1 MTRLA
6 RCPVVDFV
14 RPYPGQRASRVGVVA
29 AAATIGRKDAN
40 VTTHT
45 HTHARALSP
54 GMEETAKE
62 TADVEETAKGDLQ
75 RRPGPDG
82 KRGRRDAG
90 AGARATWRRRRGGGL
105 AVGVRALLIDFEY
118 LLLRDDYTT
127 FGQGFFRPVKLEKK
141 I

>member
-6 RCPVVDFV
+6 RCPVVDFL
-14 RPYPGQRASRVGVVA
+14 RPCPGQRASRVGVVA
-29 AAATIGRKDAN
+29 AAAAIGRKDAN

-75 RRPGPDG
+75 RRPDG
-82 KRGRRDAG
+82 KRGRRDVG
-90 AGARATWRRRRGGGL
+90 AGARATWKRRGGGGWRS
-105 AVGVRALLIDFEY
+105 ACVRC
-118 LLLRDDYTT
+118 
-127 FGQGFFRPVKLEKK
+127 
-141 I
+141 